1 VSVEQFVDDVIARLQ
16 PLPGGADDDDGL
28 RTIVAGLQRDGF
40 SVDDAVAYCR
50 CLEELSPDLDE
61 EVALTRMA
69 RLRARYVKG

>member
-1 VSVEQFVDDVIARLQ
+1 M
-16 PLPGGADDDDGL
+16 
-28 RTIVAGLQRDGF
+28 AGLQRDGF
-40 SVDDAVAYCR
+40 SADDAVAYCR